1 MKLSASDAY
10 PGHCAEAMSDWKC
23 LLNGVEITNVVYAD
37 EELCMVV
44 QLALDNAGKIK
55 LPVKEVQ
62 RFGIVR
68 LSLPSDPDLEQRLR
82 DEQRAASSR

>member
-10 PGHCAEAMSDWKC
+10 PGHCSEAMTDWKC
-23 LLNGVEITNVVYAD
+23 LFNGVEITNVVYAD
-37 EELCMVV
+37 EERCTVV